1 MTQKTTRNMATEAT
15 GERETTQAARAQPAG
30 WSARTIE
37 CAGFAMQAHESGA
50 GDDALCLG
58 FADPPACRMLED
70 LAARLRLS
78 ALAPACAP
86 LEGPPDLDSTAL
98 AACALACAHD
108 LGLKEFAVLARGDAD
123 HAALRLALRAPHAR
137 APARLSRRPAA
148 RRSRR
153 SRSRAPPCAR
163 AHDLRLSGRSAFFL
177 RDARS
182 SLDPRTPHMSSLLSG
197 VRVLDL
203 TNVLAGPFCC
213 YQLALMGADVIKV
226 EAPGA
231 GDLARQLGADPAL
244 NKKLMGASFLAQNA
258 AKRSIALD
266 LKSARGKEIFKR
278 LVATADVVVENFRP
292 GVMERLGLG
301 AAELRALRPGL
312 VYCAISGFGQ
322 DGPLRDNPA
331 YDQIVQGLSGAMSVT
346 GDAQS
351 APLRVGY
358 PVADTLGGLT
368 AALAICGALVRRA
381 RGGEGETI
389 DVSMLEAT
397 LVAMGWQVSNWLIAG
412 VEPKPLGNE
421 NMTAAPSGTF
431 VTAQGALNIAANKQE
446 QFEKLCAL
454 IGRPELARDPRFA
467 EREERKRR
475 RYELKAE
482 LEIALADKPADEW
495 ARLMNAQG
503 VPAGEVLSVPQA
515 LAHPQVV
522 SRGLV
527 RRFENAPGLDGALEV
542 VRAGF
547 RLQSGDPAPAAPPPR
562 LGEHAAE
569 ILRELGCSPAEIA
582 DFLGG

>member
-1 MTQKTTRNMATEAT
+1 
-15 GERETTQAARAQPAG
+15 
-30 WSARTIE
+30 
-37 CAGFAMQAHESGA
+37 
-50 GDDALCLG
+50 
-58 FADPPACRMLED
+58 
-70 LAARLRLS
+70 
-78 ALAPACAP
+78 
-86 LEGPPDLDSTAL
+86 
-98 AACALACAHD
+98 
-108 LGLKEFAVLARGDAD
+108 
-123 HAALRLALRAPHAR
+123 
-137 APARLSRRPAA
+137 
-148 RRSRR
+148 
-153 SRSRAPPCAR
+153 
-163 AHDLRLSGRSAFFL
+163 
-177 RDARS
+177 
-182 SLDPRTPHMSSLLSG
+182 MSSLLSG

-431 VTAQGALNIAANKQE
+431 ATARGALNIAANKQE